1 MNGKF
6 EPPIDPASVG
16 RRFHRFPVDGSVKLY
31 SGSAMWTTKLIDMSL
46 RGVLVERPS
55 DWTGAPGSRYRLD
68 LRLDGGVMIGM
79 GVELARI
86 IDGNLGFTCIKID
99 LNSFAQ
105 LKRLIELNLGNTE
118 SLGKELSAFGE

>member
-6 EPPIDPASVG
+6 DIDPQPAG
-16 RRFHRFPVDGSVKLY
+16 RRFHRFPVEGSVKLY

-46 RGVLVERPS
+46 RGVLVECPA
-55 DWTGAPGSRYRLD
+55 DWTGAVGTRYRLD

-86 IDGNLGFTCIKID
+86 IEGNLGFTCIRID
-99 LNSFAQ
+99 LNSFSQ

-118 SLGKELSAFGE
+118 SLGRELSSFGE